1 VILNHRQTCSR
12 ITGGIDWIKPM
23 EDLMKMQ
30 KSEQNKYVLGTVL
43 TAQKI
48 AFEALISKKEIV
60 VAFGVSSSFV
70 NKLMAEEGL
79 PHFKIGRAVRF
90 RISDVSAW
98 LEKRRMS

>member
-1 VILNHRQTCSR
+1 
-12 ITGGIDWIKPM
+12 
-23 EDLMKMQ
+23 MKMQ

>member
-1 VILNHRQTCSR
+1 MQIQKGKQSDYVSRAVIKAER
-12 ITGGIDWIKPM
+12 
-23 EDLMKMQ
+23 
-30 KSEQNKYVLGTVL
+30 V
-43 TAQKI
+43 
-48 AFEALISKKEIV
+48 AFETLISKKELT

-70 NKLMAEEGL
+70 NKLMSKDRL

>member
-1 VILNHRQTCSR
+1 
-12 ITGGIDWIKPM
+12 M

>member
-1 VILNHRQTCSR
+1 
-12 ITGGIDWIKPM
+12 M
-23 EDLMKMQ
+23 EMHKGKQSSYVSGSVLM
-30 KSEQNKYVLGTVL
+30 EQR
-43 TAQKI
+43 I
-48 AFEALISKKEIV
+48 AFETLISKKELT

-90 RISDVSAW
+90 RVSDISAW